1 MSIKHTLIAL
11 AIGLTSSFSFAAD
24 KIEVSDDFKAK
35 IQTLIGPRAQ
45 SIDFFQ
51 TEHDLIGVAM
61 VAKQTF
67 KKHVFYTNTDADFL
81 MSGMLFDVETKT
93 QINPIITN
101 QVKVTLPEEM
111 TDELNALRTVTD
123 GTGKDVIYAF
133 VDVNCPYCHRIHDSL
148 VNIDRTKVRIEWVLV
163 GFLGQRSISTANAIL
178 NEADNGLALA
188 HLEQAMSKQNVPEN
202 DAVLGKLAREQ
213 SESFLRTMK
222 VSGVPFVMS
231 NINGD
236 WSMDRGL
243 PNAQFFAGLPQ
254 KQSTSEPALVATGE

>member
-1 MSIKHTLIAL
+1 MNIKHTLVAL
-11 AIGLTSSFSFAAD
+11 AIGLTSTLSFAVD
-24 KIEVSDDFKAK
+24 KIEVSDEFDGK

-45 SIDFFQ
+45 TIEYFKTD
-51 TEHDLIGVAM
+51 HGLIGVAM

-81 MSGMLFDVETKT
+81 MSGMLFDIDSNT

-101 QVKVTLPEEM
+101 QVKVTLPKTM
-111 TDELNALRTVTD
+111 TDELTALSTVTD
-123 GTGKDVIYAF
+123 GTGEDVVYAF
-133 VDVNCPYCHRIHDSL
+133 VDVNCPYCHRIHESL
-148 VNIDRTKVRIEWVLV
+148 VNVDRTKVRIEWVLV

-178 NEADNGLALA
+178 NEADNSLALA

-202 DAVLGKLAREQ
+202 NGVLGKLAREQ
-213 SESFLRTMK
+213 SESFLRTMQ

-231 NINGD
+231 NIQGD

-243 PNAQFFAGLPQ
+243 PNAQFFAALPQ
-254 KQSTSEPALVATGE
+254 NQASNESALVASE